1 MAPVPLTVII
11 PYFKRRFVGEVI
23 SSLRAQTCQDFHII
37 VADDASPE
45 PCPELF
51 AEAFPSDRL
60 VYHRFEKNLGGTSLP
75 QHWDRSVKLSSTP
88 WVWLFSDDDV
98 LPPDCVATLLEAVRN
113 SGSAG
118 PADVYR
124 FNTVI
129 IDQDS
134 KTIRQPP
141 ANPARETAEEFLMA
155 RFDLKRES
163 FAPDHVFSRRA
174 FDREGGFIDFPLA
187 WFSDTASWAAFG
199 RETGIR
205 TLDGPRVH
213 WRLSGANLSS
223 TNPKLALRK
232 WNGFLQFLNWTEE
245 SFPSPDFL
253 RTFWRTASEWSPHMV
268 EPWGGPIGFGPGF
281 RIWLRLFLKSRRPN
295 RVLLRRLSK

>member
-1 MAPVPLTVII
+1 MASPPLTVII
-11 PYFKRRFVGEVI
+11 PYFKRRFVGEVV
-23 SSLRAQTCQDFHII
+23 SGLQAQTCQDFRVV
-37 VADDASPE
+37 VADDCSPE

-51 AEAFPSDRL
+51 AQAFPADRL
-60 VYHRFEKNLGGTSLP
+60 TYHRFADNLGGSSLA
-75 QHWDRSVKLSSTP
+75 QHWDRSVRLSSSP

-98 LPPDCVATLLEAVRN
+98 LPPDAVATFLSAVRDPGP
-113 SGSAG
+113 SG

-134 KTIRQPP
+134 KPLRYPP
-141 ANPARETAEEFLMA
+141 QNPATESAADFLMA

-163 FAPDHVFSRRA
+163 FAPDHVFSRKA
-174 FDREGGFIDFPLA
+174 FDREGGFVDFPLA

-205 TLDGPRVH
+205 TLAGPRVH

-223 TNPKLALRK
+223 TNPKLARRK
-232 WNGFLQFLNWTEE
+232 WKGFLQFLSWTDDA
-245 SFPSPDFL
+245 FPSAGF
-253 RTFWRTASEWSPHMV
+253 RRRFWKAAAEWAPHMV

-281 RIWLRLFLKSRRPN
+281 GVWLRLFLKSGRPN
-295 RVLLRRLSK
+295 RILLRRLSK